1 MYHHT
6 RAVSAGG
13 TGLGSGADPSRTRRG
28 VAAMRTAA
36 RAGRV
41 DVLAAVL
48 AEDRSLAIAANE
60 ANAVATPLFEAVAA
74 GERAAVAL
82 LLSQGADPNASSGER
97 GPPLLHAA
105 AWGEDTILAMLV
117 THGADVRATDT
128 WGYTA
133 LHYACEVGH
142 VVCVRTLMEHG
153 GEALLNT
160 RTREGR
166 TPLQL
171 CKDHATRVALVGEQ
185 AATRTPIVGGNGSA
199 DGPAD
204 DPPLSARVLRFA
216 KKLELGRGD
225 NADAREADEEDAL
238 IGKFDGGLDNAI
250 SSDSASSKGSR
261 RRGHRRANSTHLKD
275 ILKFVTGQ
283 TPEPADAE
291 LRSDR
296 GVADPGM
303 NSRRASLSVEV
314 ANPAGSTPP
323 LLSPMGA
330 VSNGRPQ
337 GTSAAERGSAHAPVT
352 PGTMYETD
360 ALNAPGALLDS
371 PVAVQSLSQLSGDEM
386 MAGDGGHS
394 PTLRPSNVNRGSSA
408 IAEQEAAAAKL
419 LAGADGVRASENKE
433 NVISWARG
441 QLLGE
446 GAYGKVYQGLNT
458 QTGQLMAV
466 KEIAVADVDGRA
478 GMATERLKS
487 LASLEHEIELYK
499 RLAHRHIVRYIGM
512 QRDEQRSN
520 LHVFLEF
527 VPGGSIASMLQRFGH
542 FSEQLVRLYTRQLL
556 LGLEYL
562 HGRRVIH
569 RDLKGANVLIDG
581 EGVVKLAD
589 FGASTAFEQT
599 NLSHGFKSIRGSV
612 YWMAPEVMKGTG
624 YGRRADI
631 WSVGCTVIE
640 MITANHPWPELDNG
654 WAAMFH
660 IAKSGKGP
668 PIPPE
673 CSDLCR
679 SFLEKC
685 FVLDPRQRATATDL
699 LSHPFVATIPSV
711 LSELESAR
719 GGKQSLEL
727 SL

>member
-1 MYHHT
+1 
-6 RAVSAGG
+6 
-13 TGLGSGADPSRTRRG
+13 
-28 VAAMRTAA
+28 
-36 RAGRV
+36 
-41 DVLAAVL
+41 
-48 AEDRSLAIAANE
+48 
-60 ANAVATPLFEAVAA
+60 
-74 GERAAVAL
+74 
-82 LLSQGADPNASSGER
+82 
-97 GPPLLHAA
+97 
-105 AWGEDTILAMLV
+105 
-117 THGADVRATDT
+117 
-128 WGYTA
+128 
-133 LHYACEVGH
+133 
-142 VVCVRTLMEHG
+142 
-153 GEALLNT
+153 
-160 RTREGR
+160 
-166 TPLQL
+166 
-171 CKDHATRVALVGEQ
+171 
-185 AATRTPIVGGNGSA
+185 
-199 DGPAD
+199 
-204 DPPLSARVLRFA
+204 
-216 KKLELGRGD
+216 
-225 NADAREADEEDAL
+225 
-238 IGKFDGGLDNAI
+238 
-250 SSDSASSKGSR
+250 
-261 RRGHRRANSTHLKD
+261 
-275 ILKFVTGQ
+275 
-283 TPEPADAE
+283 
-291 LRSDR
+291 
-296 GVADPGM
+296 
-303 NSRRASLSVEV
+303 
-314 ANPAGSTPP
+314 
-323 LLSPMGA
+323 
-330 VSNGRPQ
+330 
-337 GTSAAERGSAHAPVT
+337 
-352 PGTMYETD
+352 
-360 ALNAPGALLDS
+360 
-371 PVAVQSLSQLSGDEM
+371 
-386 MAGDGGHS
+386 
-394 PTLRPSNVNRGSSA
+394 
-408 IAEQEAAAAKL
+408 
-419 LAGADGVRASENKE
+419 
-433 NVISWARG
+433 
-441 QLLGE
+441 
-446 GAYGKVYQGLNT
+446 
-458 QTGQLMAV
+458 
-466 KEIAVADVDGRA
+466 
-478 GMATERLKS
+478 MATERLKS